1 MKRIMSLSLS
11 AIMLLTLLVSFT
23 AFAQPDTY
31 YDIVFAVD
39 DSVQMQTSDANKAV
53 AGAISEVLAQI
64 PSDGGVRV
72 GVVGYGLN
80 KLDSLQLTDVNE
92 QNLTG
97 IDTFLKT
104 RLTRAAD
111 GKDYSV
117 GLTEANAM
125 LATSQN
131 KNIVLVTAGANDYKA
146 SGRTAE
152 TTAAD
157 TAAAV
162 QGGYPIYVVGINV
175 PTDAQQ
181 TLADI
186 SANTSAAVSFAENDD
201 QIKAALTN
209 VVSTICPSVKAAPT
223 LSPEEEAKQDAKAA
237 QEQAVKTVSLSMDV
251 GKEKTATIEVYNQ
264 AKSGNVKITHSGELD
279 LKLTNPSG
287 EVITLGAGMA
297 TLSKGDGY
305 TQIHFNNPIQGKW
318 LLSITDSV
326 AESITLASSF
336 EYKLHIAF
344 TNLQNVIYS
353 GVDTTYSVK
362 ITSDDDLHLNL
373 TNLKVNL
380 FIESPTGTEYKD
392 MTYRNGKYECTYN
405 CESIGSTEI
414 SAVVVLD
421 EGNVRSNPMSVMVV
435 ANPDEKSSLGLWIKI
450 TLSVIVLAFL
460 AAIAIKNRR
469 AIDNLIHLKKMEGVL
484 GIEIKQ
490 NTVQPMYYK
499 DLSEFGRKKSLYD
512 IVQNRSLIEILGIQ
526 ICGVSNGIKVI
537 STGAS
542 RIRYTHVSTNPDGV
556 IVKYGQGFKV
566 FLGDNRTEIMLKYF
580 EEMPGEVTENTEEEQ
595 SSAQPAV
602 QEQSAEEAVQPAS
615 VEVKE
620 EKQEIESPVSEEP
633 FVKFVATTDDSSSDI
648 DFNNFNFDFNDE
660 DLEAD
665 LGLDELGLSL
675 DDVNIDD
682 EVNQEETY
690 ETTQSETN
698 ENISEE
704 ETETVSQEAA
714 DETEDKEPVHEFD
727 ETDFK
732 KLFGETDFDADELE
746 EIDDITPEDIEE
758 VSENDDSEREFIKFT
773 SSFANNFDDDVSFD
787 TEKAEDKSEPV
798 KTAEENDPPFIKF
811 TSAFAN
817 SFDDDDISFDTEE
830 AAEKESAEE
839 VKEENSEDVPFIK
852 FTSSYVN
859 NFDDDDDDNSV
870 SGANQFI
877 RFTSDDEEDDDDDE
891 NNQFIR
897 FTASDDGIKFSTS
910 DKNED
915 EE

>member
-11 AIMLLTLLVSFT
+11 AIMLLTLFVSFT
-23 AFAQPDTY
+23 VFAQPDTY

-64 PSDGGVRV
+64 PADSGVRV

-117 GLTEANAM
+117 GLTEANTM
-125 LATSQN
+125 LASSQN

-175 PTDAQQ
+175 PADVQQ

-209 VVSTICPSVKAAPT
+209 VVSTICPSVKATPT

-237 QEQAVKTVSLSMDV
+237 QEQAVKTVSLAMDV
-251 GKEKTATIEVYNQ
+251 GKEKTTTIEVYNQ

-297 TLSKGDGY
+297 TLSKGAGY

-353 GVDTTYSVK
+353 GVDTTYLVK
-362 ITSDDDLHLNL
+362 ITSDDDLHLDL

-435 ANPDEKSSLGLWIKI
+435 ANPDGKSSLGLWIKI
-450 TLSVIVLAFL
+450 TLLVIVLAFL
-460 AAIAIKNRR
+460 AAVAIKNRR

-537 STGAS
+537 NTGAS

-580 EEMPGEVTENTEEEQ
+580 EEMPGEVTENTEDEPV
-595 SSAQPAV
+595 AQV
-602 QEQSAEEAVQPAS
+602 QSAEETVQTVS
-615 VEVKE
+615 EEVKE
-620 EKQEIESPVSEEP
+620 EKKEIESPVSEEP
-633 FVKFVATTDDSSSDI
+633 FVKFVATTDETSSNI
-648 DFNNFNFDFNDE
+648 DFNNFNFDFSDE

-682 EVNQEETY
+682 DVNQEQTY

-698 ENISEE
+698 ENISDDEP
-704 ETETVSQEAA
+704 ETVSQNIA
-714 DETEDKEPVHEFD
+714 DESENKEPVDEFA
-727 ETDFK
+727 EADFK
-732 KLFGETDFDADELE
+732 NLFGETNFDADELE
-746 EIDDITPEDIEE
+746 EIEDITPEDIEE
-758 VSENDDSEREFIKFT
+758 VSENNDSEREFIKFT
-773 SSFANNFDDDVSFD
+773 SSFANDFDDDVSFD

-798 KTAEENDPPFIKF
+798 QTEEENDPPFIKF

-830 AAEKESAEE
+830 TAEKETAEE

-859 NFDDDDDDNSV
+859 NFDDDDDDSSV

-877 RFTSDDEEDDDDDE
+877 RFTSDDEEDDNDE

>member
-11 AIMLLTLLVSFT
+11 AIMLLTLFVSFT
-23 AFAQPDTY
+23 VFAQPDTY

-64 PSDGGVRV
+64 PADGGVRV

-117 GLTEANAM
+117 GLTEANTM
-125 LATSQN
+125 LASSQN

-175 PTDAQQ
+175 PADVQQ

-186 SANTSAAVSFAENDD
+186 SANTSATVNFAENDD

-237 QEQAVKTVSLSMDV
+237 QEQAVKTVSLAMDV
-251 GKEKTATIEVYNQ
+251 GKEKTTTIEVYNQ

-353 GVDTTYSVK
+353 GVDTTYLVK
-362 ITSDDDLHLNL
+362 ITSDDDLHLDL

-405 CESIGSTEI
+405 CESIGNTEI

-450 TLSVIVLAFL
+450 TLLVIVFAFL

-469 AIDNLIHLKKMEGVL
+469 AIGNLIHLKKMEGVL

-580 EEMPGEVTENTEEEQ
+580 EEMPGEATENTEEEPV
-595 SSAQPAV
+595 AQV
-602 QEQSAEEAVQPAS
+602 QSAEETVQTVS
-615 VEVKE
+615 EEVKE
-620 EKQEIESPVSEEP
+620 EKKEIESPVSEEP
-633 FVKFVATTDDSSSDI
+633 FVKFVATTDDTSSNI
-648 DFNNFNFDFNDE
+648 DFKNFNFDFSDE

-682 EVNQEETY
+682 DVKQEQTY
-690 ETTQSETN
+690 ETAQSETN
-698 ENISEE
+698 ENISDDESE
-704 ETETVSQEAA
+704 KVSQNGA
-714 DETEDKEPVHEFD
+714 DESETKESVDEFD
-727 ETDFK
+727 EADFK
-732 KLFGETDFDADELE
+732 NLFGETNFDADELE
-746 EIDDITPEDIEE
+746 EIEDITPEDIEE
-758 VSENDDSEREFIKFT
+758 VSENNDSEREFIKFT
-773 SSFANNFDDDVSFD
+773 SSFANDFDDDVSFD

-798 KTAEENDPPFIKF
+798 KTEEENDPPFIKF

-830 AAEKESAEE
+830 TAEKETAEE

-859 NFDDDDDDNSV
+859 NFDDDDDDNSG

-877 RFTSDDEEDDDDDE
+877 RFTSDDEEDDDNDE